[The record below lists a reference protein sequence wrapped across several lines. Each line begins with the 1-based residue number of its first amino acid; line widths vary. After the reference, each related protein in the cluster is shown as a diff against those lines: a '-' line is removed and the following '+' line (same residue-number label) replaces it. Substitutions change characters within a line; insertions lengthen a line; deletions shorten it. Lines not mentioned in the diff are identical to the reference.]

1 LKKNAKSNS
10 SLRDNSD
17 GRAANALDDLDL
29 KIVGL
34 LVSSGANN
42 KDISRRLDIPLST
55 IQRRTRNLFD
65 KGLVTSKVQVN
76 YKEFGISRGLMHIYL
91 HDGDAMGIAKKVS
104 DIDGVIAVTIHIGNS
119 DIVAEIVYK
128 NGMSIMQIISNIK
141 KIQGIEKVVWSEEI
155 YSVPFRKSIDAL
167 LRR

>member
-1 LKKNAKSNS
+1 
-10 SLRDNSD
+10 
-17 GRAANALDDLDL
+17 
-29 KIVGL
+29 
-34 LVSSGANN
+34 
-42 KDISRRLDIPLST
+42 
-55 IQRRTRNLFD
+55 
-65 KGLVTSKVQVN
+65 
-76 YKEFGISRGLMHIYL
+76 MHIYL
-91 HDGDAMGIAKKVS
+91 RDGDAMGIAKKVS
-104 DIDGVIAVTIHIGNS
+104 EVDGVIAVTIHIGNS

>member
-1 LKKNAKSNS
+1 MKNAKSSS
-10 SLRDNSD
+10 SLLDNSD
-17 GRAANALDDLDL
+17 GRAANALDELDL

-42 KDISRRLDIPLST
+42 KDISRRLNIPLST

-91 HDGDAMGIAKKVS
+91 RDGDAMGIAKKVS
-104 DIDGVIAVTIHIGNS
+104 DVDGVIAVTIHIGNS